1 MMNRRLRII
10 VLLLVWGIMSICL
23 YVSIYTQMPLYSK
36 ILCASFATI
45 MYFGLVLTPYVIDK
59 KKGKRKSFLNYVKEL
74 IINE

>member
-1 MMNRRLRII
+1 MMNKRLRII

-45 MYFGLVLTPYVIDK
+45 MYLGIGLDTLRYRQEEREIY
-59 KKGKRKSFLNYVKEL
+59 FEL
-74 IINE
+74 Y

>member
-1 MMNRRLRII
+1 
-10 VLLLVWGIMSICL
+10 MSICL

-45 MYFGLVLTPYVIDK
+45 MYLGLVLTPYVIDK
-59 KKGKRKSFLNYVKEL
+59 KKGKSILNYTKEL

>member
-1 MMNRRLRII
+1 MMNKRLRII

-23 YVSIYTQMPLYSK
+23 YVSIYTHMPLYSK

-45 MYFGLVLTPYVIDK
+45 MYLGLVLTPYVIDK

>member
-1 MMNRRLRII
+1 MMNKRLRII
-10 VLLLVWGIMSICL
+10 VFLLVWGIMSICL
-23 YVSIYTQMPLYSK
+23 YVSIYTQMPLCSK

-59 KKGKRKSFLNYVKEL
+59 KKGKRKSYLNYVKEL